1 MMEYFNQ
8 TSMGAWTDKHMY
20 DDAEA
25 RFHGAAPPCANKG
38 NKEQS
43 LVAQIAEIR
52 TNIRDAC
59 DRVPS
64 CPNKSST
71 VCSSEVSQS
80 SRENIELRA
89 LVKKLEAVVIGV
101 TARLDAVEA
110 QLKATTLGAPA
121 PVKEVK
127 KEVVVEEEEDDD
139 DDVDLFGS
147 DDEEEDAEAARIRES
162 RLKAYAEK
170 KSKKV
175 GPIAKSS
182 ILLDIKPWSDET
194 DHKAMEEEIRKIT
207 MEGLTWAASKLV
219 PLAYGIQKLQILCI
233 VVDDLVM
240 MDDLT
245 EKIEAIEDH
254 VQSVDIAAF
263 NKI

>member
-25 RFHGAAPPCANKG
+25 RFHGAAPPCAKQG

-127 KEVVVEEEEDDD
+127 KEVVEEEDDD

-182 ILLDIKPWSDET
+182 ILLDVKPWSDET
-194 DHKAMEEEIRKIT
+194 DHKAMEADIRNIE